1 MTILENLFLLLQ
13 VSTTKRMFIIGKRIK
28 QMMNISVIWVPSIL
42 TTKILENSR
51 YKKEMKVIAVDVKLL
66 TAITFAI
73 FFWIVLSVIGQA

>member
-51 YKKEMKVIAVDVKLL
+51 YKKETKVIAVDVKLL

>member
-1 MTILENLFLLLQ
+1 
-13 VSTTKRMFIIGKRIK
+13 
-28 QMMNISVIWVPSIL
+28 MMNISVIWVPSIL

-66 TAITFAI
+66 TAITVAI

>member
-1 MTILENLFLLLQ
+1 
-13 VSTTKRMFIIGKRIK
+13 
-28 QMMNISVIWVPSIL
+28 MMNISVIWVPSIL

-73 FFWIVLSVIGQA
+73 FFGLFCLLSVRLDKKDSTLYSRSK